1 MKKVISTLVALI
13 MMFIAVT
20 PAFAN
25 VEQYSVYIRFA
36 DGTARQYN
44 KVPAETTIE
53 VLAARIQKDFPDKS
67 LTTIVEAT
75 AVNTTQQER
84 PQYASYT
91 PPQQTATPAPQQE
104 GFCSSSGCKVLV
116 GVASIAL
123 LAYGVK
129 HFGGSAKAFPC
140 MLPTDRARDGSMC
153 GGRASS
159 VRPGGR

>member
-13 MMFIAVT
+13 MMFVAVA

-25 VEQYSVYIRFA
+25 SEQYSVYIRFA

-53 VLAARIQKDFPDKS
+53 VLAARIQRDFPDKS

-75 AVNTTQQER
+75 AVNTT
-84 PQYASYT
+84 PQAQPVYANYA
-91 PPQQTATPAPQQE
+91 PQQAATPAPQQE

-129 HFGGSAKAFPC
+129 HFGGSTKAFPC
-140 MLPTDRARDGSMC
+140 VLPTDRARDGSMC